1 MGINIWPGY
10 KPHMQ
15 LKDSGL
21 FLQIKPEYEVIRT
34 TQSVL
39 DELNFIKEVNEN
51 RGLDYKQEIRD
62 YIVG

>member
-1 MGINIWPGY
+1 LMGINIWPGY

-34 TQSVL
+34 T
-39 DELNFIKEVNEN
+39 
-51 RGLDYKQEIRD
+51 
-62 YIVG
+62 